1 MKDKNAMINGT
12 LTNIYKKIEEAG
24 VSGLRKTQIV
34 KEFGKDAPNK
44 LEELISKGM
53 IYSAK
58 KRNSIIYWTKENYAK
73 VNTTKE
79 SNKTTDNNTEIDKK
93 IKDIYAILNNI
104 NEKEAKEHAGIINA
118 LNSKLEA
125 LKEDTNN
132 RIDTLVKEHNE
143 NNRKIVNDIENR
155 LSSITNKLDT
165 LTKSIDTKA
174 DTNKVTE
181 LENSLKDSMK
191 DLEKEIKTVV
201 SNLNKTENADLKSIQ
216 TKLNTLTKSIN
227 EKVDVN
233 KIKELEDNLKNLTN
247 TISKIDQYTE
257 KINILSTSIEKLEK
271 SIHGIEDVINK
282 KVDADAVNK
291 LNTGM
296 KKLEYNV
303 NALNSKLE
311 ALKEDTN
318 NRIDTLVKEH
328 NENNRKIVNDIEN
341 RLSSITNK
349 LDTLT
354 KSIDTKAD
362 TNKVTELENS
372 LKDSMKRIEMLDKN
386 ITKISNN
393 ANDRLDRLL
402 RQISGKADDIKV
414 FEMERKLES
423 LLQVEAK
430 LSSLENM
437 INILDAKINETR
449 EEIGKSAAIIRAELQ
464 TISNGNGTQGYDTL
478 SLEQFKMEF
487 DRMIA
492 ESSTS
497 IGWIELAEIR
507 KKICDKYGISKSTFY
522 SLVSQLLD
530 TYDDIYELS
539 SGGSE
544 GVTVRGLVHG
554 FIRRI

>member
-1 MKDKNAMINGT
+1 INRM
-12 LTNIYKKIEEAG
+12 ED
-24 VSGLRKTQIV
+24 V
-34 KEFGKDAPNK
+34 
-44 LEELISKGM
+44 ISK
-53 IYSAK
+53 
-58 KRNSIIYWTKENYAK
+58 K
-73 VNTTKE
+73 VD
-79 SNKTTDNNTEIDKK
+79 S
-93 IKDIYAILNNI
+93 
-104 NEKEAKEHAGIINA
+104 NA
-118 LNSKLEA
+118 LN
-125 LKEDTNN
+125 
-132 RIDTLVKEHNE
+132 R
-143 NNRKIVNDIENR
+143 
-155 LSSITNKLDT
+155 
-165 LTKSIDTKA
+165 
-174 DTNKVTE
+174 
-181 LENSLKDSMK
+181 
-191 DLEKEIKTVV
+191 
-201 SNLNKTENADLKSIQ
+201 
-216 TKLNTLTKSIN
+216 
-227 EKVDVN
+227 
-233 KIKELEDNLKNLTN
+233 
-247 TISKIDQYTE
+247 
-257 KINILSTSIEKLEK
+257 
-271 SIHGIEDVINK
+271 
-282 KVDADAVNK
+282 

-311 ALKEDTN
+311 ALKKDTN
-318 NRIDTLVKEH
+318 DALNSKISEINERINALTKEYTA
-328 NENNRKIVNDIEN
+328 NNTKIVNDMDN
-341 RLSSITNK
+341 RFADMTSKIDALN
-349 LDTLT
+349 
-354 KSIDTKAD
+354 KSINNKAD
-362 TNKVTELENS
+362 INKVIELEKG
-372 LKDSMKRIEMLDKN
+372 LKNNIKKMDELDNN
-386 ITKISNN
+386 INKIANN
-393 ANDRLDRLL
+393 ANERIDRLF

-437 INILDAKINETR
+437 INTLDAKINETR
-449 EEIGKSAAIIRAELQ
+449 DEIGKSAAIIRAELQ